1 MSARGPGGP
10 RAGPPPST
18 ELLLQ
23 CQLDRRQAMSGD
35 QVCENSF
42 SATSRVKNIWN
53 LERLPVL
60 TSLVLVLH
68 DDQPCRHNCRTFTV
82 KFFIVYFLYTVLV
95 RRVWLAL

>member
-1 MSARGPGGP
+1 MRGPGGP

-23 CQLDRRQAMSGD
+23 CQLDRRQAMSED

-53 LERLPVL
+53 LE
-60 TSLVLVLH
+60 
-68 DDQPCRHNCRTFTV
+68 
-82 KFFIVYFLYTVLV
+82 IVGCETKNLCEIKQNNSQGWCGVDV
-95 RRVWLAL
+95 NGASGRSR

>member
-23 CQLDRRQAMSGD
+23 CQLDRRQAMSED

-53 LERLPVL
+53 LE
-60 TSLVLVLH
+60 
-68 DDQPCRHNCRTFTV
+68 
-82 KFFIVYFLYTVLV
+82 IVGCEKKDLCEIKQNNSQGWCGADVN
-95 RRVWLAL
+95 RASGRSR

>member
-1 MSARGPGGP
+1 MRGPGGP

-53 LERLPVL
+53 LE
-60 TSLVLVLH
+60 
-68 DDQPCRHNCRTFTV
+68 
-82 KFFIVYFLYTVLV
+82 IVGCETKNLCEIKQNDSEGWCGVDV
-95 RRVWLAL
+95 NRASGRSR

>member
-42 SATSRVKNIWN
+42 SATSRVKNIWIS
-53 LERLPVL
+53 E
-60 TSLVLVLH
+60 
-68 DDQPCRHNCRTFTV
+68 
-82 KFFIVYFLYTVLV
+82 IVGCEKKDLCEIKQNNSQGWCGVDV
-95 RRVWLAL
+95 NRASGRSR

>member
-23 CQLDRRQAMSGD
+23 CQLDRRQAMSED

-53 LERLPVL
+53 LEIVGCEKKDLCEIKQND
-60 TSLVLVLH
+60 SLGWCGVDVN
-68 DDQPCRHNCRTFTV
+68 RASGRS
-82 KFFIVYFLYTVLV
+82 
-95 RRVWLAL
+95 R